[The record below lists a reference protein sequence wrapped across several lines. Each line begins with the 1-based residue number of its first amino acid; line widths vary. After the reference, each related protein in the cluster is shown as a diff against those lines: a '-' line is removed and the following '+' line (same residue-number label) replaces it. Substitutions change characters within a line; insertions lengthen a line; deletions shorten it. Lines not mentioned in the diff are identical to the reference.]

1 MTLTEEFFF
10 ERIHL
15 LKKAAQEKAQ
25 AERAYAA
32 DSFKS
37 MLRDKGNI
45 TVSSRW
51 SRVCYIGVRFNV
63 MTGFNKMCLR
73 CC

>member
-1 MTLTEEFFF
+1 MTLIEEFFF

-32 DSFKS
+32 ASFKS
-37 MLRDKGNI
+37 MVRDKGDI

-63 MTGFNKMCLR
+63 MTGFNKMCLG